1 VGAVYV
7 SRALIPVTVVTL
19 FIVALQLSILSP
31 LRFAGVV
38 VMLVWLWP
46 FALGLGGFTMLS
58 VWSAVVA
65 GVFFDTHAVTP
76 FGLTA
81 VVGVLLA
88 YGASRLGKEGVGDLD
103 SAAWWV
109 TPALSAGAG
118 FAAPLMYVIGGF
130 VTFHFSMWRAGTLAS
145 MVVNAL
151 AFLILARPVARIARF
166 VGNVGV
172 RARR

>member
-1 VGAVYV
+1 VGALDVT
-7 SRALIPVTVVTL
+7 RALVPATLVTL
-19 FIVALQLSILSP
+19 CIVALQLSILSS

-46 FALGLGGFTMLS
+46 LAMGLAGFTVLA
-58 VWSAVVA
+58 VWSALVA

-81 VVGVLLA
+81 AVGMLLA

-109 TPALSAGAG
+109 APVLAAG
-118 FAAPLMYVIGGF
+118 GGF
-130 VTFHFSMWRAGTLAS
+130 VAPVLYVVGAFVTLHFSLWRGSTLAM

-151 AFLILARPVARIARF
+151 AFLVLARPVSRLARV
-166 VGNVGV
+166 VGNFGV
-172 RARR
+172 RVRR